1 MKKPAAPGTTAEQDG
16 GERIAA
22 TSLPLSE
29 ARVTENI
36 EVAPGVYL
44 LKYPRTHD
52 FVPGQVVGLTVDRR
66 IVPRYYSIASGKDEP
81 FIDILYDVLPGGEL
95 TPLLSQLGSGDL
107 LLVSRA
113 TGGFTD
119 TADPG
124 WWIATGTGI
133 APFVS
138 MAKSGLAGAKHLV
151 HGSRT
156 LAGFHFR
163 KYFTNL
169 LADRYICCSSQG
181 SAQGVFPG
189 RLTEWLSRQSLPA
202 DQRYLLCGSAGMVVD
217 VRDLLIGKGVPFKQV
232 LSEIYF

>member
-1 MKKPAAPGTTAEQDG
+1 MKKSAAAGASAHQG
-16 GERIAA
+16 GEERAA
-22 TSLPLSE
+22 AASLSLCE

-36 EVAPGVYL
+36 EIAPGVYL

-52 FVPGQVVGLTVDRR
+52 FLPGQVVGITVDRR
-66 IVPRYYSIASGKDEP
+66 IVPRFYSIASGIDEP
-81 FIDILYDVLPGGEL
+81 FIDILYDVLPEGEL
-95 TPLLSQLGSGDL
+95 TPLLSRLGSGDL

-113 TGGFTD
+113 TGGFVD
-119 TADPG
+119 TAEPG

-138 MAKSGLAGAKHLV
+138 MAKSGLASAKRLV
-151 HGSRT
+151 HGSRAV
-156 LAGFHFR
+156 AGFHFR

-169 LADRYICCSSQG
+169 LADRYICCSSQER
-181 SAQGVFPG
+181 ADGVFAG
-189 RLTEWLSRQSLPA
+189 RLTEWLSRQALPA

>member
-1 MKKPAAPGTTAEQDG
+1 M
-16 GERIAA
+16 
-22 TSLPLSE
+22 SPLSTFSTTFFPE
-29 ARVTENI
+29 ASS
-36 EVAPGVYL
+36 
-44 LKYPRTHD
+44 PRSCRSSEAAIS
-52 FVPGQVVGLTVDRR
+52 FSP
-66 IVPRYYSIASGKDEP
+66 ASG
-81 FIDILYDVLPGGEL
+81 
-95 TPLLSQLGSGDL
+95 
-107 LLVSRA
+107 
-113 TGGFTD
+113 GFVD
-119 TADPG
+119 TVDPG

-138 MAKSGLAGAKHLV
+138 MAKSGLAGAKRLV

-169 LADRYICCSSQG
+169 LADRYTCCSSQEE
-181 SAQGVFPG
+181 AQGVFAG

>member
-1 MKKPAAPGTTAEQDG
+1 MKKTAAAGTTARSIAV
-16 GERIAA
+16 ERIAA
-22 TSLPLSE
+22 ESLPLFE

-52 FVPGQVVGLTVDRR
+52 FVPGQVVGVTVDRR
-66 IVPRYYSIASGKDEP
+66 IVPRFYSIASGTDEP
-81 FIDILYDVLPGGEL
+81 FIDLLYDVLPEGEL
-95 TPLLSQLGSGDL
+95 TPLLSRLGSGDL

-113 TGGFTD
+113 TGGFVD
-119 TADPG
+119 TADPA

-138 MAKSGLAGAKHLV
+138 MAKSGLAGAKRLV

-169 LADRYICCSSQG
+169 LADRYICCSSQE
-181 SAQGVFPG
+181 SAEGVFAG
-189 RLTEWLSRQSLPA
+189 RLTEWLSMQSLPA
-202 DQRYLLCGSAGMVVD
+202 DQRYLLCGSTRMVVD
-217 VRDLLIGKGVPFKQV
+217 VRDLLIGKGVPFAQV
-232 LSEIYF
+232 LAEIYF